1 MRPQRLYSRSWTA
14 TASATST
21 GWNRCWRGWRR
32 WVVVG
37 GDVRPSLRHNEN
49 KNKHLNRLRHEHNL
63 TYPLVL
69 FFVLITDIIYN
80 FLSVFHILD
89 VFFFCFAPVLFFCCI
104 HISSGRPFFS
114 FMLLLNIQL
123 IFWSG
128 IVAVFQINEYKCVS
142 ILFAFLFSINCFIVN
157 MLSIVC

>member
-1 MRPQRLYSRSWTA
+1 
-14 TASATST
+14 
-21 GWNRCWRGWRR
+21 
-32 WVVVG
+32 VVG

-89 VFFFCFAPVLFFCCI
+89 VFFLFRT
-104 HISSGRPFFS
+104 SP
-114 FMLLLNIQL
+114 LLLL
-123 IFWSG
+123 YPHFFWTSFFFFY
-128 IVAVFQINEYKCVS
+128 ATS
-142 ILFAFLFSINCFIVN
+142 
-157 MLSIVC
+157 